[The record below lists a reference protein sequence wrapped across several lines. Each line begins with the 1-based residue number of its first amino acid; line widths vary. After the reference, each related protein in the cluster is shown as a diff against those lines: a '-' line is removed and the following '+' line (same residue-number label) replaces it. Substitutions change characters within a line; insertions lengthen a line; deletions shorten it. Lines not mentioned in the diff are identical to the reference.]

1 MQSQLNPDIGKCRV
15 FLEEG
20 AQLPSV
26 QTPGAAGYDL
36 TALEDITLVEGET
49 TFARTGV
56 FLELPEGVEAQVRP
70 RSGLSAKG
78 VIVLN
83 SPGTID
89 CDYRGEVK
97 VIMTCLPGFGY
108 TPPFTSGSFGSSY
121 GMRRVYTIKAGER
134 IAQMVF
140 APVLRMQ
147 FDTVNTYVELT
158 ETTRGAGG
166 FGSTGK

>member
-1 MQSQLNPDIGKCRV
+1 MQMNPEIGKCRV

-20 AQLPSV
+20 AQLPSI

-36 TALEDITLVEGET
+36 TALEDIVLVEGVT

-56 FLELPEGVEAQVRP
+56 FLELPEGVEAQIRP

-78 VIVLN
+78 VIILN
-83 SPGTID
+83 APGTID

-97 VIMTCLPGFGY
+97 IIMTCLPYGQP
-108 TPPFTSGSFGSSY
+108 TAPAGSKRMYS
-121 GMRRVYTIKAGER
+121 IKAGER

-147 FDTVNTYVELT
+147 FDTVNSYVELT